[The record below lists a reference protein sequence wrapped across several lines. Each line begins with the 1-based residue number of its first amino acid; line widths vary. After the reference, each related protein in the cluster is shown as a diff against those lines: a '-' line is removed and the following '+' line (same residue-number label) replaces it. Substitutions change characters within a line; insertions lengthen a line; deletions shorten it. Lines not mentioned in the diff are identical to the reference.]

1 MKELVIT
8 RKKLINFEL
17 AAVAQTKIKAELIK
31 DIKRIDN
38 FRVMIKSD
46 EIYIRDMC
54 KTSWTK
60 ILIDGIDNNKKII
73 ELDKES
79 FIVLLDNSSDFLLLK
94 FDLYDPLIIKY
105 KTNFII
111 SNIVFDRKND
121 TLCILYENNMYCEI
135 KDNQRINTK
144 YGIHD
149 IKIITDHNNEDKI
162 FLIKNN
168 SIIIKDESAESFNYT
183 LIEKRELK
191 LELEYDK
198 ITKSS
203 INELDEFI
211 KICKYL
217 GVEQISILCTLIN
230 KLDIKMINKIYKNI
244 LKGFTIDFDINILNN
259 LYNKFKDNYETQMNM
274 LSDYTITIFKKSLSF
289 LQDSSYDSIMKL
301 SASSIAKLVKMN
313 FSSAFHNL
321 YMKISFD
328 DTIFTDDCF
337 KGDNYELNIL
347 LNLIKRDPNI
357 AADPINILYIDS
369 FKNNKTNDK
378 IYEHI
383 KNKLFIDTE
392 YAFDPNLIMYILKS
406 SNKEKYSF
414 INIFMNRL
422 NNKIS
427 INKQLVKSYII
438 SNDEKPINALNKIL
452 SDNNVLQKNIIDD
465 AQTFAAVVNNV
476 MNISKTK
483 NCNIDKMQNLLVNN
497 EINITIIVTVLPI
510 KNIDYFLENKKLSE
524 HFNTI
529 QMSVMNILEPSI
541 LETLCPFYKKLLKI
555 FVLNESMFINNKI
568 NPITIRYIL
577 YSNFYGLQE
586 LEDKC
591 IDNALLMVMNKDL
604 RKIDPMMLSML
615 MENKN
620 ISSDLLMLLMLN
632 KDVGKIDPMML
643 SMMMNNKNID
653 PMMLAMM
660 TNNKNG
666 IDPMM
671 LMMMNNKNIDPMML
685 AMMTNNKNGIDPVVL
700 MMMGDGN
707 KIDPMVLM
715 MMNKNGNITPDS
727 SMNDTKKD
735 KNSIPKENEFD
746 ININIKSCN
755 IFHGAKYIYLIL
767 NSNQIFRYNVSE
779 DKCGTIK
786 EIKQS
791 EGSTMGIL
799 KDVIKTNYN
808 IKTLIQDIDFK
819 YQTEN
824 KIDPM
829 MLVMMNEIFSLY
841 NKKEYSVI

>member
-1 MKELVIT
+1 MEELVIS
-8 RKKLINFEL
+8 REKLINFEL
-17 AAVAQTKIKAELIK
+17 SAVAQTKINAELIK

-46 EIYIRDMC
+46 EIYIRDMSE
-54 KTSWTK
+54 TTWVK

-73 ELDKES
+73 EFNKES
-79 FIVLLDNSSDFLLLK
+79 FIVLLDNSSDFLLIGFNLHT
-94 FDLYDPLIIKY
+94 PLIIKY

-121 TLCILYENNMYCEI
+121 TLCILYENNMYCEY

-144 YGIHD
+144 YGIRD

-168 SIIIKDESAESFNYT
+168 SIIIKDEFAESLNYIP
-183 LIEKRELK
+183 IEKR
-191 LELEYDK
+191 ELEYDK
-198 ITKSS
+198 ITKYS
-203 INELDEFI
+203 INELDKFI
-211 KICKYL
+211 KICNNL
-217 GVEQISILCTLIN
+217 GVEQISILCTLIS
-230 KLDIKMINKIYKNI
+230 KLDIKMMNKIYKNI
-244 LKGFTIDFDINILNN
+244 LKGYTIDFDINILNN
-259 LYNKFKDNYETQMNM
+259 LYNKFKDNYETQLNR
-274 LSDYTITIFKKSLSF
+274 LSDDIDSITVLKKSLSF
-289 LQDSSYDSIMKL
+289 LPDSSYDSIMKL
-301 SASSIAKLVKMN
+301 SASSIAKLVKMK

-328 DTIFTDDCF
+328 DTILTDDCF

-369 FKNNKTNDK
+369 FKNIKTNDK

-438 SNDEKPINALNKIL
+438 SDDEKPINVLNKIL
-452 SDNNVLQKNIIDD
+452 SDNNVLQKNIIDN
-465 AQTFAAVVNNV
+465 AQTFAAVINNV
-476 MNISKTK
+476 MNIRKTK
-483 NCNIDKMQNLLVNN
+483 NCNIDKMQNLLIDN
-497 EINITIIVTVLPI
+497 EINITIIATVLPI

-555 FVLNESMFINNKI
+555 FFLNESMFINNKI

-577 YSNFYGLQE
+577 YSNIYGPQE
-586 LEDKC
+586 IEDIN
-591 IDNALLMVMNKDL
+591 IDAALLMLMNKD
-604 RKIDPMMLSML
+604 
-615 MENKN
+615 
-620 ISSDLLMLLMLN
+620 
-632 KDVGKIDPMML
+632 
-643 SMMMNNKNID
+643 
-653 PMMLAMM
+653 
-660 TNNKNG
+660 

-671 LMMMNNKNIDPMML
+671 LMMMNKS
-685 AMMTNNKNGIDPVVL
+685 
-700 MMMGDGN
+700 
-707 KIDPMVLM
+707 
-715 MMNKNGNITPDS
+715 GNITPDS
-727 SMNDTKKD
+727 SMNDTKKY
-735 KNSIPKENEFD
+735 KNSIPKENEFN
-746 ININIKSCN
+746 INININSCN
-755 IFHGAKYIYLIL
+755 VFHGAKYIYLIV

-799 KDVIKTNYN
+799 KDVIKLNYN
-808 IKTLIQDIDFK
+808 FKTLIQDIDFK
-819 YQTEN
+819 YQSEN

-829 MLVMMNEIFSLY
+829 MLITMNKVFSLY
-841 NKKEYSVI
+841 NKVDGHYIPFKRI

>member
-328 DTIFTDDCF
+328 DTILTDDCF

-591 IDNALLMVMNKDL
+591 IDNALLMVINKDVK
-604 RKIDPMMLSML
+604 KIDPMMLSML
-615 MENKN
+615 MDNKN

-643 SMMMNNKNID
+643 S
-653 PMMLAMM
+653 
-660 TNNKNG
+660 
-666 IDPMM
+666 
-671 LMMMNNKNIDPMML
+671 MMMNNKNIDPMML